1 MMKVI
6 KKTMLFQQI
15 ILISIEG
22 SPVDRVQFKTSN
34 DVRLRVYDTKKKY
47 VSQMHRIIF
56 SYPPPLSEN
65 SPLN

>member
-15 ILISIEG
+15 IFISIEG
-22 SPVDRVQFKTSN
+22 SPVDRVQLSPSN
-34 DVRLRVYDTKKKY
+34 GVRLRVYDEKKICLTNAPY
-47 VSQMHRIIF
+47 QFFISA
-56 SYPPPLSEN
+56 SSEN